1 MITAASARPGR
12 AEGIEVYDLPTQ
24 YVTRAELV
32 FRGIEHGDTSY
43 EVRIFLNAP
52 DADGDTPRTV
62 DAGYAGHVSVSG
74 HGHHTGTSPSQPR
87 APIDVI
93 IDVTDAFHRA
103 VETRGSVESVTL
115 VPMAH
120 PTEGEAD
127 PVVTSS
133 LWKFADFELRTREA
147 PRHQSMHIVDEFGS
161 VADA

>member
-1 MITAASARPGR
+1 MVTAASARPGR

-43 EVRIFLNAP
+43 EVRIFFNTP

-74 HGHHTGTSPSQPR
+74 HGHHTGDPPSQPR
-87 APIDVI
+87 TPIDVI
-93 IDVTDAFHRA
+93 IDVTDGFHRA

-115 VPMAH
+115 VPMTH
-120 PTEGEAD
+120 PTATDAE
-127 PVVTSS
+127 PVVATS

-147 PRHQSMHIVDEFGS
+147 PAHPSTHIVDEFGS
-161 VADA
+161 VVDA